1 MIKFKCMKKTIEISL
16 DKAKEW
22 FKRGGELREIALTA
36 FSEKELDEKI
46 EWDYDKLLEKFSKKY
61 PIGTI
66 VWSNDGTDNY
76 PNIIVSKPYLKD
88 VESYWSMYNIKKHI
102 VFDTKRILLTGM
114 RGDDRIEIRDKC
126 EFDEIKINSYSH
138 PEGFNYKKWKEEY
151 ISQHN
156 RMIEHWTETVEK
168 YNKDIKN
175 LTQQIFDYK
184 YEVANFDELFEN
196 CKKEIMSK
204 L

>member
-1 MIKFKCMKKTIEISL
+1 MIKFKYMKKTIEISL
-16 DKAKEW
+16 DKAREW
-22 FKRGGELREIALTA
+22 YKRGGELREIALTA

-46 EWDYDKLLEKFSKKY
+46 EWDYDKLLEKFAKKY
-61 PIGTI
+61 PIGTV
-66 VWSNDGTDNY
+66 VWSNDGTDY
-76 PNIIVSKPYLKD
+76 FPNIIVSKPYLKD
-88 VESYWSMYNIKKHI
+88 VEYWSMYNIRKHI
-102 VFDTKRILLTGM
+102 VFDTKRILLTGIC
-114 RGDDRIEIRDKC
+114 GSRIEIRDRC

-138 PEGFNYKKWKEEY
+138 PEGFNYKKWKEQY

-156 RMIEHWTETVEK
+156 RMIEHWTDIIEK

-184 YEVANFDELFEN
+184 YEIENFDELFDN
-196 CKKEIMSK
+196 CKKEIISK

>member
-1 MIKFKCMKKTIEISL
+1 MIKFKYMKKTIEISL
-16 DKAKEW
+16 DKAREW

-36 FSEKELDEKI
+36 FSTKELDENI
-46 EWDYDKLLEKFSKKY
+46 EWDYDKLLEKFAKKY
-61 PIGTI
+61 PIGTV
-66 VWSNDGTDNY
+66 VWSNDGTDFY
-76 PNIIVSKPYLKD
+76 PNVIVSKPYLKD
-88 VESYWSMYNIKKHI
+88 VEYWSMYNIKKHI
-102 VFDTKRILLTGM
+102 VFDTKRILLTGVC
-114 RGDDRIEIRDKC
+114 GGDRIVIRDRC
-126 EFDEIKINSYSH
+126 EFEEIKINSYSH
-138 PEGFNYKKWKEEY
+138 PEGFNYKKWKEQY

-184 YEVANFDELFEN
+184 YEIENFDELFEN
-196 CKKEIMSK
+196 CKKEIISK